1 MEKKSLK
8 RISKMKM
15 LMLDEIFLK
24 AKLGE
29 DEYETAAIITMTEA
43 EAFTLYQ
50 MLKARGE
57 EVHYIDRN
65 SSAFKK
71 GLPSQPF
78 ILRKD
83 WNSIRYSES
92 SGILKIRCRTRQNI
106 SVQREHCMNYICIR

>member
-15 LMLDEIFLK
+15 LCWMRSFLK

-71 GLPSQPF
+71 RAYRHNLLSCERTG
-78 ILRKD
+78 
-83 WNSIRYSES
+83 IR
-92 SGILKIRCRTRQNI
+92 SGIRSLQG
-106 SVQREHCMNYICIR
+106 Y